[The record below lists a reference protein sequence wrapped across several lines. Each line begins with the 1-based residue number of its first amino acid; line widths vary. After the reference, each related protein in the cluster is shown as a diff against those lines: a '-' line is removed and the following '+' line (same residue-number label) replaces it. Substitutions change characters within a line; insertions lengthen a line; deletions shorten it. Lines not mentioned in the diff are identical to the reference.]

1 MWEWQHDTLGT
12 DALGRFFDAIGFFFF
27 FGEGVPVEPN

>member
-12 DALGRFFDAIGFFFF
+12 DASGRFFDAIGFFYFF
-27 FGEGVPVEPN
+27 